1 MNSGQHTQRPG
12 IELPRAHHPARRAAR
27 RGLTAAAAGLALA
40 AAMTTGPATAAPA
53 PLHADAPGCMPAAPA
68 QPNGMQW
75 PAEPQLTI
83 DTGQPYTA
91 TLATNCGAITVALS
105 ADKAPHTVNSFVF
118 LADQHYFD
126 NTKCHR
132 LTTQGIFVLQ
142 CGDPTGTGTGGP
154 GYHFADENLTGATY
168 PAGTVAMANAGPNT
182 NGSQFFLVYANS
194 QLPPS
199 YTPFGRIATGMDVL
213 TNIAGAGTKDG
224 SADGA
229 PASDI
234 VLTTVTT
241 AQG

>member
-12 IELPRAHHPARRAAR
+12 TELPQAHHSAR
-27 RGLTAAAAGLALA
+27 RGLAAAAAGLALA
-40 AAMTTGPATAAPA
+40 AALTAGPATAAPA
-53 PLHADAPGCMPAAPA
+53 PLHTDAPGCMPAAPA
-68 QPNGMQW
+68 QTNILQW
-75 PAEPQLTI
+75 ASEPPMTI
-83 DTGQPYTA
+83 DTSKPYNA
-91 TLATNCGAITVALS
+91 NLGTNCGTITVALS

-142 CGDPTGTGTGGP
+142 CGDPKGNGTGGP
-154 GYHFADENLTGATY
+154 GYHIDDENLSGATY

-194 QLPPS
+194 QLPPN
-199 YTPFGRIATGMDVL
+199 YTPFGRITTGMDVL

-224 SADGA
+224 SGDGA

-234 VLTTVTT
+234 VLTAVTT